1 MHYVF
6 FLKSYIDSNDII
18 KLLGNLFCLKTQEI
32 GELNEE
38 GEKIILRFEIEIL
51 DNTSEFKFE
60 LNIYC
65 HSLDLILNKGF
76 YNNLILGV
84 ELSTIL
90 KKEILIND
98 ESDDPYQWILINEKW
113 IYLVES
119 EDNNHV
125 GITLKESRTLPL
137 SLSKA
142 MELLPNEQYILD
154 LKEEKVV
161 PSTYYVKSSFLWQ
174 NLARTEGADN

>member
-6 FLKSYIDSNDII
+6 FLSGYIDSNDII
-18 KLLGNLFCLKTQEI
+18 KLLGNLFGLKTEEI
-32 GELNEE
+32 GELSES
-38 GEKIILRFEIEIL
+38 EKTTQIRFEMRIL
-51 DNTSEFKFE
+51 DNTSDFKFE
-60 LNIYC
+60 LSIYC
-65 HSLDLILNKGF
+65 DSLDLVLNKGF

-84 ELSTIL
+84 EFSTIL

-98 ESDDPYQWILINEKW
+98 ESDDPYQWILINEKF

-119 EDNNHV
+119 KDDNHV
-125 GITLKESRTLPL
+125 GITLKESSALPL
-137 SLSKA
+137 ALSKA
-142 MELLPNEQYILD
+142 MELLPNEQYIID

-161 PSTYYVKSSFLWQ
+161 PSAYYVKSSFLWQ